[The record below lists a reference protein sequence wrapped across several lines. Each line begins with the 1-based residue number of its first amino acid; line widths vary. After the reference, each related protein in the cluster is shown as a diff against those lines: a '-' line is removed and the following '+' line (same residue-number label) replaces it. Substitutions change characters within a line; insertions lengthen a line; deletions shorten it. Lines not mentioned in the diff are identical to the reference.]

1 MARTS
6 AKRKKPTLLA
16 ASSQTLLLLESAI
29 PTCTACPR
37 LHSYL
42 ETVAE
47 TKVKR
52 FASDDYWS
60 KPVPGFGDPHATIL
74 IVGLAPG
81 AHGANRTGRVFTG
94 DRSGDFLYAGL
105 FRTGLASQP
114 QSVARYDGLVLRD
127 VYVSAAAR
135 CAPPAN
141 RPSPEELAS
150 CRVFLRREIELLERL
165 RVVIALGA
173 IAHQA
178 VWLALSEVEQPAAI
192 RTPKFC
198 HGQEHPSPTH
208 GLRLIDCYHVSQQN
222 TFTGLLTPTMLDDV
236 LSRAKQ
242 LAGISGSPRSGCA

>member
-1 MARTS
+1 MARTL
-6 AKRKKPTLLA
+6 AEHRNPTQLA
-16 ASSQTLLLLESAI
+16 ATSRTLLLLETAI
-29 PTCTACPR
+29 PSCTACPR
-37 LHSYL
+37 LHAYRQ
-42 ETVAE
+42 TVAE

-52 FASDDYWS
+52 FASDDYWG

-74 IVGLAPG
+74 IVGLAPA

-114 QSVARYDGLVLRD
+114 QSVSRNDGQVLRN
-127 VYVSAAAR
+127 VYISAAAR

-141 RPSPEELAS
+141 RPTPEELVS
-150 CRVFLRREIELLERL
+150 CRVFLRREIELLDRL

-178 VWLALSEVEQPAAI
+178 VWLALSEVEQTAAI
-192 RTPKFC
+192 RTPKFG
-198 HGQEHPSPTH
+198 HGQEHPSPTK
-208 GLRLIDCYHVSQQN
+208 GLRLLDCYHVSQQN

-236 LSRAKQ
+236 ISRAKK
-242 LAGISGSPRSGCA
+242 LAGISAAPQA